1 MIDDIQYS
9 PYHPKGRVLKFRK
22 KSNLR
27 KPGNQMIKNILN
39 KFIVDKKKSFMIGDK
54 ITDKLC
60 ADKSNVKFF
69 YSEENFETLIKKI
82 I

>member
-1 MIDDIQYS
+1 MINEVQYS
-9 PYHPKGRVLKFRK
+9 PFHPKGKVLKFKK

-39 KFIVDKKKSFMIGDK
+39 KFIIDKKKSFMIGDK
-54 ITDKLC
+54 ISDKKC
-60 ADKSNVKFF
+60 ADKSNIRF
-69 YSEENFETLIKKI
+69 YYAEKNFKTLIKKI